1 MWGSCPHQN
10 FPFPSISL
18 PLSTKFKFIY
28 DLNLYYPGAYP
39 SFFKG
44 GVTLCQTEGT
54 HQLLPPEYSWFFCF
68 WSQAPQDPQATPLIS
83 CIMCA
88 IPKVLKAVLFAFLF
102 RTKSLFMLLFNLT
115 TMQKATWLYK
125 TN

>member
-1 MWGSCPHQN
+1 MEMWGSCPHQN

-44 GVTLCQTEGT
+44 GSHCVKQRVLTSCCHLNIVGFLLLVTGT
-54 HQLLPPEYSWFFCF
+54 PRPPSYSIDILHHVCNTKGFK
-68 WSQAPQDPQATPLIS
+68 S
-83 CIMCA
+83 CIVCFFVQNKKL
-88 IPKVLKAVLFAFLF
+88 IHAFVQLDNNAE
-102 RTKSLFMLLFNLT
+102 SYLVI
-115 TMQKATWLYK
+115 
-125 TN
+125 